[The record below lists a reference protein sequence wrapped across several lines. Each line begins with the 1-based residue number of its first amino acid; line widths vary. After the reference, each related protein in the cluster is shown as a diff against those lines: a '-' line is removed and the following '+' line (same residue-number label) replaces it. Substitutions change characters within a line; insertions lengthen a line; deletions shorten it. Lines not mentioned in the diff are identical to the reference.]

1 MPDTPSAAA
10 PLTVFSTLAAQGA
23 MPELARRF
31 TARTGFPVAIRY
43 EPTNALIERIRRGE
57 TVELAILTAEAVAE
71 LDGAGM
77 AAARRDVAVSR
88 VGIAVRAGSAK
99 PDVSRVDALRTT
111 LLGARSIVYSQIGA
125 SGVFFAGL
133 IARLGIAEE
142 VNAKAIIIPKGFTAE
157 LVARGE
163 AELAVQQI
171 SELMI
176 VPGVEIA
183 GALPDELGGAG
194 LFSACV
200 FRGSP
205 RLDAAAALLA
215 FLASED
221 AAAVLAATGL
231 DPVAGRPD
239 TMRPT

>member
-1 MPDTPSAAA
+1 MPDTLRAAA

-31 TARTGFPVAIRY
+31 TARTGHDVAPHY
-43 EPTNALIERIRRGE
+43 EPTNALMARIRGGE
-57 TVELAILTAEAVAE
+57 TVDLAILTAEAVAE
-71 LDGAGM
+71 LDRAGV

-99 PDVSRVDALRTT
+99 PDVSRVTALRAT
-111 LLGARSIVYSQIGA
+111 LLGARSIVYSHIGA

-133 IARLGIAEE
+133 ISRLGIAEE
-142 VNAKAIIIPKGFTAE
+142 VNAKAIVIPKGFTAE

-171 SELMI
+171 SELMV

-183 GALPDELGGAG
+183 GAVPDELGSAS

-200 FRGSP
+200 FARSP
-205 RLDAAAALLA
+205 RLEAAAGLLA
-215 FLASED
+215 FLAGEE
-221 AAAVLAATGL
+221 AAEVLAATGL
-231 DPVAGRPD
+231 DPVAGGLTR
-239 TMRPT
+239 